1 MCLLVA
7 GGKSGDLLTVEENQM
22 LTQTGPG
29 TPMGELFR
37 RFWLPVM
44 LAEEIP
50 GADCT
55 PKRLRILSEDLIA
68 FRDSNGAPGIIDAYC
83 PHRGAPLF
91 FGRNE
96 ECGIRC
102 VYHGWKFD
110 VNGVCVDLPNS
121 PEGETYKDKVTTTA
135 YPAVDKGGVIWAYM
149 GPADKKPELPHLGF
163 MDVPASH
170 RYVWRM
176 EVECNYFQSMEGD
189 IDSSHVKFLHSVLGS
204 NSNNPHVKHRDADPD
219 VLEGTVPE
227 YVHLEDT
234 DYGVAHVTVVN
245 KGNGTQTVHVGSW
258 LMPSFT
264 LGTASEG
271 VGQQNIRVPIDD
283 EHCQFY
289 RIRHDMNNPLTERE
303 LWECKYSEFVYPPL
317 IPGTFTP
324 AANKGNDYLI
334 DRVVQ
339 RNFNFTGIRSFS
351 TQDTA
356 LIEDQRGPVMD
367 RNNEHLVSSDNAIIK
382 IRRRLLGLA
391 MDLREGKEPPTTSNP
406 ELYQRQSKFFDLP
419 KGADVV
425 QEAQPFLVSA
435 AK

>member
-1 MCLLVA
+1 M
-7 GGKSGDLLTVEENQM
+7 LTVEENQM

-44 LAEEIP
+44 LADEIP
-50 GADCT
+50 IADCV

-68 FRDSNGAPGIIDAYC
+68 FRDSNGEVGIVDAYC

-96 ECGIRC
+96 ECGLRC

-121 PEGETYKDKVTTTA
+121 PEGETYKDKVTIKA
-135 YPAVDKGGVIWAYM
+135 YPGIEKGGVIWAYM
-149 GPADKKPELPHLGF
+149 GPLDKKPPLPHLGF

-176 EVECNYFQSMEGD
+176 EIECNYFQSMEGD
-189 IDSSHVKFLHSVLGS
+189 FDSSHVNFLHSVLGDVRG
-204 NSNNPHVKHRDADPD
+204 NPTVRHRGNDPA
-219 VLEGTVPE
+219 VLAGTVPQ
-227 YVHLEDT
+227 YVHVKDT
-234 DYGVAHVTVVN
+234 EYGVGQVTVV
-245 KGNGTQTVHVGSW
+245 KRADGTQTVNTGNW
-258 LMPSFT
+258 LMPCFT
-264 LGTASEG
+264 LGSRAEG

-289 RIRHDMNNPLTERE
+289 RIRHDLHAPLTEQE
-303 LWECKYSEFVYPPL
+303 LWECKHSQFVYPPL

-324 AANKGNDYLI
+324 EANKHNDYKI
-334 DRVVQ
+334 DRVMQ

-356 LIEDQRGPVMD
+356 LIEDQRGPIMD
-367 RNNEHLVSSDNAIIK
+367 RANERLVSSDNAIIQV
-382 IRRRLLGLA
+382 RRRLLGLA
-391 MDLREGKEPPTTSNP
+391 MDLMEGKEPPTTSKP
-406 ELYQRQSKFFDLP
+406 SLYQVQNHIFQLP
-419 KGADVV
+419 PGEDPVEKA
-425 QEAQPFLVSA
+425 APFLQA
-435 AK
+435 ERT